1 MSQSCNDNAVYKI
14 QIQVV
19 SFGIR
24 KYVICFFSQDCLSVS
39 KGELISLDF
48 QNYNLIL
55 SNLCKTT
62 KPSPPPCINM
72 VFLQSYL
79 QA

>member
-24 KYVICFFSQDCLSVS
+24 KALNVICFFSQDCLSVS

-48 QNYNLIL
+48 QNYNL
-55 SNLCKTT
+55 CKTT